1 MLYPAHLIWMPGRL
15 FFALACVRAVNR
27 VVCGGIYKTARPLV
41 VWYLIL
47 NRMNADFR
55 NKSTREEIRA
65 RFDNDVDRF
74 SNLETGQQST
84 LDAPLMLELITDAA
98 KQVKPGS
105 ADLLDVGCGAGNYT
119 LKMLSKIPDL
129 NCVLVDLSGP
139 MLERARQRV
148 QEATAGEI
156 KTVQGDI
163 RDIALP
169 ASQYD
174 IVLAGAVLH
183 HLRDDGDWELV
194 FRRIYEAL
202 RQGGSF
208 WISDLVT
215 HNSKEISALFR
226 DRYGDYL
233 VQLGGA
239 AYRDNVFAY
248 IQKEDSPRSVT
259 YQLDLLRKV
268 GFRGVEILHK
278 NSCFA
283 AYGGIK

>member
-1 MLYPAHLIWMPGRL
+1 MD
-15 FFALACVRAVNR
+15 
-27 VVCGGIYKTARPLV
+27 
-41 VWYLIL
+41 
-47 NRMNADFR
+47 ADFR

-74 SNLETGQQST
+74 SNLDTGQQT
-84 LDAPLMLELITDAA
+84 TIDAPLMLELLTDAA

-105 ADLLDVGCGAGNYT
+105 TDLLDVGCGAGNYT
-119 LKMLSKIPDL
+119 LKMLSKLPDL
-129 NCVLVDLSGP
+129 NCTLVDLSGP

-169 ASQYD
+169 AGQYD

-183 HLRDDGDWELV
+183 HLRDDADWELV
-194 FRRIYEAL
+194 FRRIYDAL

-208 WISDLVT
+208 WISDLIT
-215 HNSKEISALFR
+215 HNSKELSALFR
-226 DRYGDYL
+226 GRYGDYL
-233 VQLGGA
+233 AQIGGA
-239 AYRDNVFAY
+239 DYRDNVFAY

-259 YQLDLLRKV
+259 YQIDLLRKV
-268 GFRGVEILHK
+268 GFREVEILHK